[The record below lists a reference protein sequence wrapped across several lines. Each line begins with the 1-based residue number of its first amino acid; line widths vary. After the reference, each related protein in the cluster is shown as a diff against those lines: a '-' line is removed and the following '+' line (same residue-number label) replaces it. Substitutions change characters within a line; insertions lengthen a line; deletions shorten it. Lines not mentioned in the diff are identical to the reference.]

1 MTPETKKRLA
11 AEAAVREIRDD
22 MAVGLGTGSTA
33 AFAIAAIGRRMREE
47 GLRITAIPTSRDSE
61 AKAVTQGIPLVSFA
75 QCPRLDLTIDGA
87 DWIDP
92 RSLDVIKGNGG
103 ALLWEKI
110 VAAASD
116 RLIIIAD
123 DTKLVARL
131 GDGKKIPVEV
141 VPFGWETT
149 AARIETLGGMFEVR
163 RGADGT
169 AFTTDSGHIILDCVF
184 EPAADP
190 AALERALGMTIGVV
204 ETGLFIGMAG
214 TVFVAGA
221 ESMIRLDRSAGTPG
235 GVRTTAFPY
244 EV

>member
-11 AEAAVREIRDD
+11 AEAAVREIRDG

-33 AFAIAAIGRRMREE
+33 VFAIVEIGRRMREE
-47 GLRITAIPTSRDSE
+47 GLRITAIPTSRESE
-61 AKAVTQGIPLVSFA
+61 TNAVAQGIPLVTFA
-75 QCPRLDLTIDGA
+75 QCPRLNLTIDGA

-92 RSLDVIKGNGG
+92 RSLDVIKGYGG

-123 DTKLVARL
+123 DTKLVVRL
-131 GDGKKIPVEV
+131 GEGKKIPVEV

-169 AFTTDSGHIILDCVF
+169 TFTTDSGHIILDCVF
-184 EPAADP
+184 EPTADP

-204 ETGLFIGMAG
+204 ETGLFIGMA
-214 TVFVAGA
+214 TTAFVAGA
-221 ESMIRLDRSAGTPG
+221 ESMVRLDRNPGVSG